1 MKRHVWDLAQNEY
14 LSCKMLILKF
24 CFSGLGIG
32 KYMFIE
38 TSAPRRPGDKARLN
52 SERFSATSSRGSCI
66 KFWYHMYGASI
77 GTLNV
82 LIKTGAGN
90 RSESIV
96 WTLSGNQQ
104 NKWNFGQAPVM
115 SIKSDYQVRV

>member
-1 MKRHVWDLAQNEY
+1 
-14 LSCKMLILKF
+14 MLFILKF
-24 CFSGLGIG
+24 SFAGLGIG

-38 TSAPRRPGDKARLN
+38 TSAPRRPGDKARLY
-52 SERFSATSSRGSCI
+52 SERFSVTSLRGSCI

-90 RSESIV
+90 RSEDIV

-104 NKWNFGQAPVM
+104 NKWNFGQAPVT
-115 SIKSDYQVRV
+115 SAKSDYQVRV